1 LLAARGYCARVART
15 HYENFTVASV
25 LLPRKLLP
33 HFHAVY
39 AYCRWADDLAD
50 ETGGGDIAVSLLDW
64 WRGEVRR
71 MYAAL
76 PNHSAARRTG
86 LDPEGVV
93 LPAQGERAER
103 ATPWVANR
111 QPDDPEGVVQAGLN
125 DPFRVAEIGTCEP
138 RASLRSPWAGGTT
151 PSGSDASF
159 RHPVFVALAETVRQ
173 FRIPPEPF
181 LDLLT
186 AFEHDQRVKRH
197 ATFADVLAYCRNS
210 ANPVGRL
217 VLYLFRCADDT
228 RLSLSDEVCTGL
240 QLANFWQDVSR
251 DFAIG
256 RVYLPLEDLARYGVT
271 EADIEAKRFTPAFA
285 ELMRFEVDRTR
296 GFFERGRGLLPLL
309 PREVRVDVEL
319 FIRGG
324 EATLDAIARQGY
336 DVLTRRPVVTK
347 WEKAKLLGKAVWQL
361 LASRAA

>member
-1 LLAARGYCARVART
+1 MGWAFAAELSRYGPDSPGPPPGLLAARSYCARVART

-50 ETGGGDIAVSLLDW
+50 ETGGGEKAVSLLGW
-64 WRGEVRR
+64 WRGELLRL
-71 MYAAL
+71 YA
-76 PNHSAARRTG
+76 
-86 LDPEGVV
+86 
-93 LPAQGERAER
+93 GE
-103 ATPWVANR
+103 V
-111 QPDDPEGVVQAGLN
+111 
-125 DPFRVAEIGTCEP
+125 
-138 RASLRSPWAGGTT
+138 
-151 PSGSDASF
+151 
-159 RHPVFVALAETVRQ
+159 RHPVFVALADTVNQ
-173 FRIPPEPF
+173 FAIPPEPF

-186 AFEHDQRVKRH
+186 AFEHDQRVKRY
-197 ATFADVLAYCRNS
+197 ASFADVLSYCRNS

-217 VLYLFRCADDT
+217 VLHLFRCADGT

-240 QLANFWQDVSR
+240 QLANFWQDVAR

-256 RVYLPLEDLARYGVT
+256 RVYLPQEDLALFGVT
-271 EADIEAKRFTPAFA
+271 EADIAEKRFSPAFA
-285 ELMRFEVDRTR
+285 ELMRFQVDRTR

-324 EATLDAIARQGY
+324 EATLNAIERQRY
-336 DVLTRRPVVTK
+336 DVLTRRPVIGK
-347 WEKAKLLGKAVWQL
+347 WEKLKLLGRAVLGRFW
-361 LASRAA
+361 